1 MMSLRA
7 THLPTAGLQESDLH
21 KRRQRPAAI
30 KTEVAEPLSQTS
42 QVSASSSLTSFRL
55 SVLVPVYNERH
66 VVEASLRRV
75 LALED
80 ELISS
85 LEVIV
90 VDDQST
96 DGTWEILQTFAATDE
111 RITLLRNERNLG
123 KGAALRQAI
132 ARSTGDISIVHD
144 ADLEYDPSDIPS
156 LLLPFAKEGAD
167 AVFGSR
173 YLSAPYR
180 RALMH
185 RHTTINKMLTSVS
198 NWLTDLNLT
207 DLETCYKAIK
217 TDLLKSIPIRSN
229 DFRFEVE
236 ITFKLAKR
244 RARVFE
250 APIRY
255 LPRTREEGKK
265 IRARDG
271 LRALCS
277 MIHFWL
283 IDDLYM
289 EDEYGS
295 RILSELEHAPRFNQW
310 MGKTL
315 RPYIGDRVL
324 EIGAGIGTLTNQFIP
339 RELYLASDINP
350 HYLRYL
356 QSYSYGKPYLH
367 VLNVDAG
374 KPEDFVGLEESFDT
388 ALMINVLEHVPDE
401 GLALQNLWHALK
413 PGGCAIIL
421 VPQHQALYG
430 TLDEVLQHRERYSPE
445 KLSAALIK
453 ANFRVEKI
461 FDLNRVS
468 VPGWWLNGKL
478 LRRTKFSRI
487 QLKILDLV
495 MPIMSRIDR
504 FWPWKGLSVI
514 AIGVKAAAPPNS
526 PNFER
531 QSVRPKGLHANR

>member
-1 MMSLRA
+1 MR
-7 THLPTAGLQESDLH
+7 LPT
-21 KRRQRPAAI
+21 
-30 KTEVAEPLSQTS
+30 TS
-42 QVSASSSLTSFRL
+42 QPIDSELELMKLARQPRKRGLETAEFDPLDVAIPEAASLTSFRL

-66 VVEASLRRV
+66 VVEASLRR
-75 LALED
+75 LLSLQD
-80 ELISS
+80 RLISS

-96 DGTWEILQTFAATDE
+96 DGTWAILERLAAEDP
-111 RITLLRNERNLG
+111 RIVLLRNEQNMG
-123 KGAALRQAI
+123 KGAALRKAI

-144 ADLEYDPSDIPS
+144 ADLEYDPADIPS

-185 RHTTINKMLTSVS
+185 RHTTINKILTSAS

-265 IRARDG
+265 IRAYDG
-271 LRALCS
+271 LLALIS
-277 MIHFWL
+277 MIRYWL
-283 IDDLYM
+283 VDDIYM

-295 RILSELEHAPRFNQW
+295 RILSELEHARRFNYW

-315 RPYIGDRVL
+315 RPFIGDRVL

-350 HYLRYL
+350 HYIRYL

-367 VLNVDAG
+367 VLDIDAG
-374 KPEDFVGLEESFDT
+374 KPEDFTGLNEKFDT

-401 GLALQNLWHALK
+401 QLALRNLWSTLE
-413 PGGCAIIL
+413 PGGRAIIL
-421 VPQHQALYG
+421 VPQHPALYG
-430 TLDEVLQHRERYSPE
+430 TLDEVLQHRERYTPA
-445 KLSAALIK
+445 KLESALTNAG
-453 ANFRVEKI
+453 FRVEKT
-461 FDLNRVS
+461 FDFNRVS

-478 LRRTKFSRI
+478 LRRTRFSRV
-487 QLKILDLV
+487 QLKILNTV
-495 MPIMSRIDR
+495 MPLLSRIDR
-504 FWPWKGLSVI
+504 LWPWQGLSVI
-514 AIGVKAAAPPNS
+514 GVGVKD
-526 PNFER
+526 
-531 QSVRPKGLHANR
+531 